1 MRTERGS
8 AGFVPPQ
15 APEAELAV
23 LGAVMLDRN
32 ALLTVQETLDGDA
45 FYSPANRTIYSA
57 MLGLQAKGVPID
69 LVTLQ
74 ESLRA
79 AGSLDA
85 VGGLLYLTEL
95 LEHVATAANVDYYAR
110 IVAEKA
116 KLRELI
122 VVATR
127 ITSECYQGPDN
138 VERFLDEAEQAV
150 YKVGQSRR
158 TGRFRPLKE
167 LVTEALVELDAIH
180 GGDRKRSGLATGF
193 TDLDERLSGLHP
205 GNVIIIAGRP
215 AMGKTALA
223 LDVMRHVAVR
233 EKVPCAFF
241 SLEMSHFE
249 IAQRLLS
256 AEANVD
262 SHRLRTGRMGESDW
276 RAVTGVMGV
285 LSDAQLWVDD
295 SAGLSVAELR
305 AKARRLKSEH
315 EIGLVVVDYLQLMS
329 AGRGSESRQIEI
341 SEISRGLK
349 ALAKELEIPVIAL
362 SQLNRKPED
371 RREGKRP
378 QLSDLRESGAIEQD
392 ADVVL
397 LIYRPGAYDR
407 DEDQSKTELIIA
419 KQRNGP
425 TGTVDLVFK
434 SDTTR
439 FYSASS
445 RVVAP

>member
-1 MRTERGS
+1 MKPDRATVGLI
-8 AGFVPPQ
+8 PPQ

-32 ALLTVQETLDGDA
+32 ALLTVQEILESDA
-45 FYSPANRTIYSA
+45 FYSPANRTIYRT
-57 MLGLQAKGVPID
+57 MLELQAKGVPID
-69 LVTLQ
+69 LVTVQ
-74 ESLRA
+74 EGLRA
-79 AGSLDA
+79 GGTLDA
-85 VGGLLYLTEL
+85 TGGTMYLSEL
-95 LEHVATAANVDYYAR
+95 LEHVATAANVDYYAH

-116 KLRELI
+116 RLREMI
-122 VVATR
+122 SVATK
-127 ITSECYQGPDN
+127 ITSGCYQGPDN

-150 YKVGQSRR
+150 YNVGQSKR
-158 TGRFRPLKE
+158 TGHFRPLKE
-167 LVTEALVELDAIH
+167 LVAEALVELDAIH
-180 GGDRKRSGLATGF
+180 GGDRKRTGLPTGF
-193 TDLDERLSGLHP
+193 PDLDDPLSGLHP
-205 GNVIIIAGRP
+205 GNLIIIAGRP

-223 LDVMRHVAVR
+223 LDMIRHATVR

-256 AEANVD
+256 AESGID
-262 SHRLRTGRMGESDW
+262 SHRLRTGRMSESDW

-285 LSDAQLWVDD
+285 LSEAALWVDD
-295 SAGLSVAELR
+295 SAGLSVAEIR
-305 AKARRLKSEH
+305 AKSRRLKSEH
-315 EIGLVVVDYLQLMS
+315 EIGLVVVDYLQLVS
-329 AGRGSESRQIEI
+329 SGKNAESRQIEI

-349 ALAKELEIPVIAL
+349 ALAKELSLPVIAL

-407 DEDQSKTELIIA
+407 EEDQTKTELIIA

-434 SDTTR
+434 SATTR

-445 RVVAP
+445 RAVTP

>member
-1 MRTERGS
+1 MKTERTL
-8 AGFVPPQ
+8 AGLVPPQ

-23 LGAVMLDRN
+23 LGSIMLDRN
-32 ALLTVQETLDGDA
+32 ALLTVQEILDEDC
-45 FYSPANRTIYSA
+45 FYSPANRVIYRA
-57 MLGLQAKGVPID
+57 MTEIQAQGAPID
-69 LVTLQ
+69 LVTVQ
-74 ESLRA
+74 EALRA
-79 AGSLDA
+79 SGALDG
-85 VGGLLYLTEL
+85 VGGVLYLTEL
-95 LEHVATAANVDYYAR
+95 LEHVASASNVDYYAR

-116 KLRELI
+116 RLRELI
-122 VVATR
+122 SVTTR
-127 ITSECYQGPDN
+127 ITSACYQGPDN
-138 VERFLDEAEQAV
+138 IERFLDEAEQAV
-150 YKVGQSRR
+150 YNVGQSRR
-158 TGRFRPLKE
+158 VGRFRPLKE
-167 LVTEALVELDAIH
+167 LVAEALVELDAIH
-180 GGDRKRSGLATGF
+180 GGDRKRVGIPTGF
-193 TDLDERLSGLHP
+193 PDLDDRLSGLHP
-205 GNVIIIAGRP
+205 GNLIIVAGRP

-223 LDVMRHVAVR
+223 LDIVRHVTVKERVA
-233 EKVPCAFF
+233 CAFF

-262 SHRLRTGRMGESDW
+262 SHRLRTGHMNENDW
-276 RAVTGVMGV
+276 RAVTGVMGT
-285 LSDAQLWVDD
+285 LSEAPLWVDD

-315 EIGLVVVDYLQLMS
+315 NIGLVVVDYLQLVS
-329 AGRGSESRQIEI
+329 AGRSSESRQIEI

-349 ALAKELEIPVIAL
+349 ALSKELAIPVVAL

-407 DEDQSKTELIIA
+407 DEDQGKTELIIA

-425 TGTVDLVFK
+425 TGSVDLVFK
-434 SDTTR
+434 PATTR
-439 FYSASS
+439 FFSATS
-445 RVVAP
+445 RTVVP